1 MSKIIVEI
9 DTFKFEDIHILVGS
23 DIVTRELHFYME
35 NNSEIIP
42 VSDVVKNR
50 ILTKLTKIIE
60 SSQSLNEIK
69 QFIDYIGKKYLEN
82 NALYGFSNSVLQRN
96 LQNLYI
102 KCSECDLQDSS
113 ASYEAFHNIINI
125 KMPRKYLTVSNINLE
140 LSLIFRQIIAH
151 EIGHLSVSEIK
162 LDGARDVII
171 STGFLQVRIPI
182 SESLKTSDGN
192 EYYRLDN
199 SKEIKENDGR
209 GLEELYNALETDKV
223 TNNAVSPNFAHRLD
237 RVTEGKL
244 RSARQN
250 HSLEEYY
257 EIMQSIISSYD
268 RAQLLLIGLKC
279 YYEAI
284 NGTDKELINQLNN
297 MIERLIDDYEI
308 HFQASNSKKGV
319 I

>member
-9 DTFKFEDIHILVGS
+9 DTFKFEDIQILVGS
-23 DIVTRELHFYME
+23 DIVTRELHFYIE

-50 ILTKLTKIIE
+50 ILTKIIE

-82 NALYGFSNSVLQRN
+82 NALYGFSNLALQRN
-96 LQNLYI
+96 LQNLYV
-102 KCSECDLQDSS
+102 KCSECDLQESS

-125 KMPRKYLTVSNINLE
+125 KMPRKYLKVSNINLE
-140 LSLIFRQIIAH
+140 LGLIFRQIIAH

-162 LDGARDVII
+162 LDDARGDVII
-171 STGFLQVRIPI
+171 STGFLQAKIPI
-182 SESLKTSDGN
+182 SESLKTIDGN

-223 TNNAVSPNFAHRLD
+223 TNNAISPNFAHRLD

-244 RSARQN
+244 HSARQN

-257 EIMQSIISSYD
+257 GIMQSIIPSYD

-284 NGTDKELINQLNN
+284 NGTDKELINHLNN
-297 MIERLIDDYEI
+297 MIEQLIDDYEI
-308 HFQASNSKKGV
+308 HFLSSNSKKGV
-319 I
+319 N